1 MDIFIVGN
9 IVKDVYLSIDSR
21 TENLETD
28 RHNTKW
34 LNLSFDASVHRYFHR
49 ISSLG
54 GAAVTSEVLTKMEL
68 ANTVTS
74 SPNDSR
80 TYRYILTSDDNVCYL
95 TPTKYTS
102 ATFVE
107 PEFPPK
113 YLYIDRSANLDSKNS
128 DKIKRY
134 LDTNPNLTLVLYLKD
149 FNNHHLNNLIENAK
163 IIFLENSNS
172 TPKEYQTLLVNTE
185 KIIYINEHSLKYQNS
200 TEVVRRERI
209 DKMTHLSAYS
219 IASATIL
226 GGIIL
231 GKPVEEC
238 LRLARVNLENSTLD
252 TCLTIHELQTI
263 ANVPPEN
270 LELIAATLI
279 KSTNNPISA
288 SSITAKFSANL
299 SPALNKKLLQAY
311 SDGFRIAEYDFNLT
325 GDIDKQSHA
334 LADCAK
340 RTQSAGLVPTIVFD
354 TVPTEPNLKALLRE
368 LSSYGVNLYATVFKI
383 NQDYSLASS
392 ASAGALPFSD
402 GTSAASTG
410 AASAAAFSSASRAAA
425 STAGS

>member
-1 MDIFIVGN
+1 MGN

-21 TENLETD
+21 IEKLETD
-28 RHNTKW
+28 RRNTKW
-34 LNLSFDASVHRYFHR
+34 LNLSFDASAHRYFHR

-68 ANTVTS
+68 ANTVTN
-74 SPNDSR
+74 SPNENR

-102 ATFVE
+102 AIFVE

-128 DKIKRY
+128 EKIKQY
-134 LDTNPNLTLVLYLKD
+134 LSTNPDTILVLYLKD
-149 FNNHHLNNLIENAK
+149 FNNRHLNELIKNAK
-163 IIFLENSNS
+163 IVFLEDAN
-172 TPKEYQTLLVNTE
+172 TVPKEQQTLLEDTE
-185 KIIYINEHSLKYQNS
+185 RIIYINEHLLKCQNF
-200 TEVVRRERI
+200 TETVRRERI

-231 GKPVEEC
+231 EKPIEEC

-252 TCLTIHELQTI
+252 SSLTLHELQTI
-263 ANVPPEN
+263 ASVPPEN
-270 LELIAATLI
+270 LELIAITLV
-279 KSTNNPISA
+279 KNTNSPMSA
-288 SSITAKFSANL
+288 ASITAKFSPSL
-299 SPALNKKLLQAY
+299 SSSLNKKLLQAY
-311 SDGFRIAEYDFNLT
+311 SDGFRIAEYSFNQT
-325 GDIDKQSHA
+325 GDTNNQSHV

-354 TVPTEPNLKALLRE
+354 TTPTEPNLKALLGE
-368 LSSYGVNLYATVFKI
+368 LSSYGVNLHATVFKI
-383 NQDYSLASS
+383 DQDYSLASS

-410 AASAAAFSSASRAAA
+410 SASAAAFSSASRAAA

>member
-1 MDIFIVGN
+1 MGN

-21 TENLETD
+21 IEKLETD
-28 RHNTKW
+28 RRNTKW
-34 LNLSFDASVHRYFHR
+34 LNLSFDASAHRYFHR

-68 ANTVTS
+68 ANTVTN
-74 SPNDSR
+74 SPNENR

-102 ATFVE
+102 AIFVE
-107 PEFPPK
+107 PKFPPK
-113 YLYIDRSANLDSKNS
+113 YLYIDRSANLDGKNS
-128 DKIKRY
+128 EKIKQY
-134 LDTNPNLTLVLYLKD
+134 LSTNPDTILVLYLKD
-149 FNNHHLNNLIENAK
+149 FNNRHLNELIKNAK
-163 IIFLENSNS
+163 IVFLEDAN
-172 TPKEYQTLLVNTE
+172 TVPKEQQTLLTDTE
-185 KIIYINEHSLKYQNS
+185 KIIYINEHLLKCQNF
-200 TEVVRRERI
+200 TETVRRERI

-231 GKPVEEC
+231 EKPIEEC

-252 TCLTIHELQTI
+252 SSLTLHELQTI
-263 ANVPPEN
+263 ASVPPEN
-270 LELIAATLI
+270 LELIAITLV
-279 KSTNNPISA
+279 KNTNSPLSA
-288 SSITAKFSANL
+288 ASITTKFSPSL
-299 SPALNKKLLQAY
+299 SSSLNKKLLQAY
-311 SDGFRIAEYDFNLT
+311 SDGFRIAEYDLNLN
-325 GDIDKQSHA
+325 GDINNQSRA

-354 TVPTEPNLKALLRE
+354 TTPTEPNLKALLGE
-368 LSSYGVNLYATVFKI
+368 LSSYGVNLHATVFKI
-383 NQDYSLASS
+383 DQDYSLASS

-425 STAGS
+425 SAAGS